1 MAFWSAAL
9 LQLAVIITFTIS
21 SCCAFSSQQ
30 SICGGGGGIITT
42 ATSNKRYTTLRSNY
56 CNSQKMNSPISHKRY
71 TTTYMFGRNYNI
83 HKMSLSEEDDEDD
96 GWGDGGTA
104 VVSNLSTDDSLIP
117 SEMISKNK
125 ELARL
130 QDDIAAKQN
139 KNNIDSVNSRV
150 RDINSGSGEK
160 DLFIPIV
167 TLISVIGFTS
177 LYGYEMLRLYL
188 RGELYLPW
196 EN

>member
-1 MAFWSAAL
+1 
-9 LQLAVIITFTIS
+9 
-21 SCCAFSSQQ
+21 
-30 SICGGGGGIITT
+30 
-42 ATSNKRYTTLRSNY
+42 
-56 CNSQKMNSPISHKRY
+56 MNSPISHKRY
-71 TTTYMFGRNYNI
+71 TTTYTFGRNCNLY
-83 HKMSLSEEDDEDD
+83 KMSLSEEDDEDD
-96 GWGDGGTA
+96 GWGDGSA
-104 VVSNLSTDDSLIP
+104 VVSNLSTDDS
-117 SEMISKNK
+117 SSDKISQNK

>member
-1 MAFWSAAL
+1 
-9 LQLAVIITFTIS
+9 
-21 SCCAFSSQQ
+21 
-30 SICGGGGGIITT
+30 
-42 ATSNKRYTTLRSNY
+42 
-56 CNSQKMNSPISHKRY
+56 MNSPISHKRY
-71 TTTYMFGRNYNI
+71 TTSYTFGISHCNA
-83 HKMSLSEEDDEDD
+83 HKMSLSEEDEDDD
-96 GWGDGGTA
+96 GWGDGRT
-104 VVSNLSTDDSLIP
+104 VVSNLSTDDSSIP
-117 SEMISKNK
+117 SNKISKNK

-188 RGELYLPW
+188 NGELYLPW

>member
-1 MAFWSAAL
+1 MY
-9 LQLAVIITFTIS
+9 
-21 SCCAFSSQQ
+21 
-30 SICGGGGGIITT
+30 GGGGGIST
-42 ATSNKRYTTLRSNY
+42 ATSHKYITLRSNY
-56 CNSQKMNSPISHKRY
+56 CSTHKYKMNLTPISHYKRH
-71 TTTYMFGRNYNI
+71 TTTYTIGRSHCNM
-83 HKMSLSEEDDEDD
+83 HKMSLSEEDEDDD
-96 GWGDGGTA
+96 GWGDGGT
-104 VVSNLSTDDSLIP
+104 VVSNLSTDDSSIP
-117 SEMISKNK
+117 SNKISKNK

>member
-1 MAFWSAAL
+1 
-9 LQLAVIITFTIS
+9 
-21 SCCAFSSQQ
+21 
-30 SICGGGGGIITT
+30 
-42 ATSNKRYTTLRSNY
+42 
-56 CNSQKMNSPISHKRY
+56 
-71 TTTYMFGRNYNI
+71 
-83 HKMSLSEEDDEDD
+83 MSLIEEDEDDD
-96 GWGDGGTA
+96 GWGDGGT
-104 VVSNLSTDDSLIP
+104 VVSNISTDDSSIP
-117 SEMISKNK
+117 SDKISKNK

-160 DLFIPIV
+160 DLFIPVV

-177 LYGYEMLRLYL
+177 LYGYEMLRLYS